1 MRARLSPI
9 FLIALL
15 ASLLLHLTASLG
27 DTLWLWWQHD
37 SLTDTPLIQPSQR
50 TLQGRQLADQASRRL
65 LAGIKPLDALQVQL
79 GLPAETSS
87 PAPVQ
92 AEAAAPA
99 APAAPEPPVSPPQP
113 TAPPP
118 KPAARPPKP
127 STPAP
132 QAPVSPLQVA
142 ATAEP
147 TPAAATAAP
156 VTPAEPTAVIES
168 AAATAS
174 ARPVLDGPFPR
185 QIDVSYLIKGVAL
198 AKLKW
203 RQDGD
208 EYEIDLLGSFLGQT
222 YEWKSEGEVGPH
234 GLRPKRFTEWRNR
247 KPAPRYLVEFDWPA
261 QQVSFGEPAKR
272 QTAPLQE
279 GAQDMFSAP
288 YQFALQGSR
297 LPDFTMQ
304 VVSGRKT
311 YTVPFKLIGETTL
324 TLSGIKV
331 PTLVLSGSHEKRRFE
346 FYLAPDWH
354 NLPVRI
360 RSDDGET
367 VQDMIAVEV
376 AFDGN
381 TVLARAAPRER
392 DR

>member
-1 MRARLSPI
+1 MRARLSPL

-50 TLQGRQLADQASRRL
+50 TLQGRQLADHASRRL

-79 GLPAETSS
+79 GLPAEATS
-87 PAPVQ
+87 PAPIPAPVPPQ
-92 AEAAAPA
+92 AEDAV
-99 APAAPEPPVSPPQP
+99 PVAPPQP

-118 KPAARPPKP
+118 KPAAPPPKP

-132 QAPVSPLQVA
+132 QAPLSLPQVA
-142 ATAEP
+142 ATADQTPPVAIAAIVTPPEP
-147 TPAAATAAP
+147 TAATEPAATA
-156 VTPAEPTAVIES
+156 T
-168 AAATAS
+168 

-311 YTVPFKLIGETTL
+311 YTVPFKLQGETTL

>member
-1 MRARLSPI
+1 MRARLSPL

-37 SLTDTPLIQPSQR
+37 PLTDIPLIQPSQR
-50 TLQGRQLADQASRRL
+50 KLQGRQLTDHASRRL
-65 LAGIKPLDALQVQL
+65 LAGIQPLDALQVQL
-79 GLPAETSS
+79 GLPAEPAS
-87 PAPVQ
+87 PPTPL
-92 AEAAAPA
+92 AEAKTPA
-99 APAAPEPPVSPPQP
+99 APVAPPQP
-113 TAPPP
+113 SAPPP
-118 KPAARPPKP
+118 KPAAPPPKP

-132 QAPVSPLQVA
+132 QVPVSPPQVA

-147 TPAAATAAP
+147 SPPAAATATVATP
-156 VTPAEPTAVIES
+156 PESTVTVVP
-168 AAATAS
+168 AAAAA

-279 GAQDMFSAP
+279 GAQDLFSAP

-360 RSDDGET
+360 RSDDGEA

>member
-1 MRARLSPI
+1 MRARLSPL

-15 ASLLLHLTASLG
+15 TSLLLHLTASLG

-37 SLTDTPLIQPSQR
+37 PLTDTPLIQPSQR
-50 TLQGRQLADQASRRL
+50 TLQGRQLADHASRRL
-65 LAGIKPLDALQVQL
+65 LAGIQPLDALQVQL
-79 GLPAETSS
+79 GLPAVPAS
-87 PAPVQ
+87 PAPILS
-92 AEAAAPA
+92 EATAPA
-99 APAAPEPPVSPPQP
+99 APGAPPQP
-113 TAPPP
+113 IVPPP
-118 KPAARPPKP
+118 KPAAPPPKP

-132 QAPVSPLQVA
+132 QAPVSPPQVA

-147 TPAAATAAP
+147 SPPATAIAVVTPPEPTVTVVPAAATAA
-156 VTPAEPTAVIES
+156 
-168 AAATAS
+168 

-360 RSDDGET
+360 RSDDGEA